1 MIKAQYKNMKSV
13 FKFLPLIFCISCSGA
28 QTGDGD
34 APQTLV
40 NDDITKVKTEVLT
53 QKDFENEI
61 VCNGKI
67 AAGKYADI
75 YWKVSG
81 VISKIYVRNGEKIRH
96 GETLAEIENFKLKNS
111 YEASSAALKQA
122 ELNMQEVI
130 IAQGYDVRDSN
141 VPENVKRLAE
151 IKSGYLQQ
159 LASYNLS
166 KYEYENSKLIA
177 PFSGIVANI
186 EDNESNPT
194 TSKPFCRI
202 IDGNNMKIS
211 FNILESE
218 LDFVSSGSKAEVFVF
233 SKPGRSWKAK
243 ISEINPSVE
252 KNGMVKVSADIL
264 DPAGLYEGMNA
275 EIKIRRSAGSF
286 LAVKKSAVVTRS
298 DRKVVFTSKNG
309 LAHWNYIETAA
320 ENSTEYAVKSGL
332 QAGDS
337 VIIEGNTFLA
347 DKTKIKAEN

>member
-1 MIKAQYKNMKSV
+1 MKNTLHKNMKLIL
-13 FKFLPLIFCISCSGA
+13 KTLPLWAFLSCSGA
-28 QTGDGD
+28 QNSDGD

-40 NDDITKVKTEVLT
+40 NDDITKVKTEAVV

-61 VCNGKI
+61 ISNGKI
-67 AAGKYADI
+67 TAGKYADI

-81 VISKIYVRNGEKIRH
+81 VISKIYVRNGAKIRQ

-111 YEASSAALKQA
+111 YEAAFAALKQS

-130 IAQGYDVRDSN
+130 IAQGYEAKDST
-141 VPENVKRLAE
+141 VPENIKHLAE

-159 LASYNLS
+159 LASYNLA
-166 KYEYENSKLIA
+166 KYEYENSKLTA
-177 PFSGIVANI
+177 PFSGVVANM
-186 EDNESNPT
+186 EDNESQPT
-194 TSKPFCRI
+194 TQKPFCRI
-202 IDGNNMKIS
+202 IETGSMKIS

-218 LDFVSSGSKAEVFVF
+218 LDFVSCGSNAEVFVF
-233 SKPGRSWKAK
+233 SKPGKSWKAK
-243 ISEINPSVE
+243 ITEINPSVE

-264 DPAGLYEGMNA
+264 EPAGLYEGMNA
-275 EIKIRRSAGSF
+275 EIKIRRSAGEF

-347 DKTKIKAEN
+347 DKTKIKTEN